1 MALTA
6 AQVTQVFEI
15 FGIPQNGAGDVAI
28 QASSQDGPLCETYD
42 FTALASKLS
51 ARLTALSS
59 EQITR
64 VTALLTRW
72 DAVTSTSPLQIS
84 RSSGGSGAIA
94 DHPGERAAIRFALSN
109 LIGFAAAPGGFAAEA
124 ARAICALGVTR

>member
-28 QASSQDGPLCETYD
+28 QASSPDGPLCETYD
-42 FTALASKLS
+42 FSALATKLS

-59 EQITR
+59 EQVAR
-64 VTALLTRW
+64 VVTLLTRW
-72 DAVTSTSPLQIS
+72 DAVSSSSPLRIA
-84 RSSGGSGAIA
+84 RSGGGSGTIA

-109 LIGFAAAPGGFAAEA
+109 LVGFAAAPGGFAAEA
-124 ARAICALGVTR
+124 ARAICAIGVTR